1 MCGLGCIVLGSLG
14 VLAAARFALRRR
26 YGCAHGGCGHG
37 HGGCGHG
44 QRGGFSGFGGGFRRR
59 GGDVAQRM
67 QGWTGAFLA
76 RELELNPRQKE
87 EVEGVLT
94 SIREA
99 LAELRGARADLGGVA
114 GAFGDEAFDKAR
126 VDALADQRLEAIGK
140 ARQVIIDGL
149 DQLHAVL
156 IPEQR
161 RRLRELLAR
170 LGGPSDE
177 APL

>member
-14 VLAAARFALRRR
+14 VMAAARFALRR
-26 YGCAHGGCGHG
+26 HHGCGHG

-44 QRGGFSGFGGGFRRR
+44 HRGGGFGGGFRRP

-126 VDALADQRLEAIGK
+126 VEALANQRLEAIGK
-140 ARQVIIDGL
+140 ARQVIVDGL
-149 DQLHAVL
+149 DHLHAVL